1 MQTLTFLAVVLS
13 ATAIRV
19 ADRQHTLN
27 ADAQNLDL
35 TERPIA
41 KVIALLKDMSA
52 QLQKEAEEDAETY
65 ESMACWCET
74 GDKQKAKAIA
84 DGKQTSSELGA
95 TIEELTSKSLQLKSD
110 IETLEASVAEQTTA
124 LSTATA
130 IRDKEKAEFVAEEK
144 EMIQSITSLKG
155 AVITLSKTHGE
166 SASMLQM
173 IQSHAKKHKDI
184 VMQAL
189 NSKQRRL
196 VLNLVQTSTP
206 ASGEIYGVL
215 KQMKES
221 FEENLA
227 SSQKEEANAEKE
239 YASLKVA
246 KTKELAAAKTQI
258 QSKQQSLGDTDQ
270 ANAQAQQD
278 KKDTET
284 ALEAD
289 ISFLADLKDK
299 CAVADSEYAARVK
312 VRSEEITAVSD
323 TMAMLTSDEANDA
336 FTKSMTFI
344 QKSSMSSVQSKVVNV
359 LTQAGKD
366 LQAPRLSTLAMKLK
380 LDAFSKVKANI
391 DDMVEKLKIE
401 SADEVKDRDF
411 CIGELNTNDRQAAA
425 KADQKADL
433 EAKIAQLTS
442 DIADLTASIKALS
455 AEVTSTQVEM
465 MKASKNREAENKQFQ
480 MVIQDQRATQ
490 AILEKAVARLGAFY
504 NKKALLQ
511 EEAKEDDEQPGVAL
525 APPPAQKT
533 YSKGNGG
540 GAMAMIQ
547 EVIAESK
554 ALETQ
559 AIADENNAVAAYEG
573 FIKDSNKL
581 ITANQDSIANKSGM
595 KAQADEA
602 LALADGDLKTTIAD
616 ILALDEV
623 AKNLH
628 GQCDFLLKN
637 FEGRQAKRTQ
647 EIDALNQAKAIFS
660 GMKF

>member
-258 QSKQQSLGDTDQ
+258 QCKQQSLGDTDQ

-323 TMAMLTSDEANDA
+323 TMAMLTSDESNDA

-344 QKSSMSSVQSKVVNV
+344 QKASMSSVQSKVVNV
-359 LTQAGKD
+359 LTKAGKD

>member
-323 TMAMLTSDEANDA
+323 TMAMLTSDESNDA

-344 QKSSMSSVQSKVVNV
+344 QKASMSSVQSKVVNV
-359 LTQAGKD
+359 LTKAGKD

>member
-1 MQTLTFLAVVLS
+1 
-13 ATAIRV
+13 
-19 ADRQHTLN
+19 
-27 ADAQNLDL
+27 
-35 TERPIA
+35 
-41 KVIALLKDMSA
+41 MSA
-52 QLQKEAEEDAETY
+52 QLGKEAEEDAETY
-65 ESMACWCET
+65 ETMACWCET
-74 GDKQKAKAIA
+74 GDKQKAKEIA
-84 DGKQTSSELGA
+84 DGQQRSSELSA
-95 TIEELTSKSLQLKSD
+95 SIEELTAKGAQLKSD

-184 VMQAL
+184 VLQAL
-189 NSKQRRL
+189 NSKQRHL
-196 VLNLVQTSTP
+196 VLNLMQTNTP

-239 YASLKVA
+239 YASLKAA
-246 KTKELAAAKTQI
+246 KTKELAAAKVQI

-289 ISFLADLKDK
+289 IGFLADLKDK

-380 LDAFSKVKANI
+380 LDAFSKAKANI

-433 EAKIAQLTS
+433 EAKISQLES
-442 DIADLTASIKALS
+442 DIADLSASIKALS
-455 AEVTSTQVEM
+455 DEVTSTQVEM

-511 EEAKEDDEQPGVAL
+511 EEAKEDDEQPV
-525 APPPAQKT
+525 
-533 YSKGNGG
+533 
-540 GAMAMIQ
+540 
-547 EVIAESK
+547 
-554 ALETQ
+554 
-559 AIADENNAVAAYEG
+559 
-573 FIKDSNKL
+573 
-581 ITANQDSIANKSGM
+581 
-595 KAQADEA
+595 
-602 LALADGDLKTTIAD
+602 
-616 ILALDEV
+616 
-623 AKNLH
+623 
-628 GQCDFLLKN
+628 
-637 FEGRQAKRTQ
+637 
-647 EIDALNQAKAIFS
+647 
-660 GMKF
+660 

>member
-1 MQTLTFLAVVLS
+1 MQTFTLLALVLS
-13 ATAIRV
+13 ATAIKV
-19 ADRQHTLN
+19 ADRQQTLN
-27 ADAQNLDL
+27 ADAENLDL
-35 TERPIA
+35 KERPIA
-41 KVIALLKDMSA
+41 KVIKLLKDMSS
-52 QLQKEAEEDAETY
+52 QLSKEAEEDAETY
-65 ESMACWCET
+65 ETMACWCET
-74 GDKQKAKAIA
+74 GDKQKAKEIA
-84 DGKQTSSELGA
+84 DGTQRSSELSA
-95 TIEELTSKSLQLKSD
+95 SIEELTSKGAQLRQD
-110 IETLEASVAEQTTA
+110 IETLEASVAEQTAA
-124 LSTATA
+124 LTQATA

-144 EMIQSITSLKG
+144 EMITSITSLKN
-155 AVITLSKTHGE
+155 AVVTLSKTHGD

-173 IQSHAKKHKDI
+173 LQSHAAKHKNI

-189 NSKQRRL
+189 NARQRHL
-196 VLNLVQTSTP
+196 VLNFVQTDTP

-221 FEENLA
+221 FETNLA

-239 YASLKVA
+239 YASLKAA
-246 KTKELAAAKTQI
+246 KTKELAAANAQI
-258 QSKQQSLGDTDQ
+258 ESKQQSLGDTDQ

-284 ALEAD
+284 ALAAD
-289 ISFLADLKDK
+289 TAFLADLKDK

-312 VRSEEITAVSD
+312 VRTEEIKAVSE
-323 TMAMLTSDEANDA
+323 TMSMLTSDEANDS

-344 QKSSMSSVQSKVVNV
+344 QTQSLSSAQTEGLHV
-359 LTQAGKD
+359 LVKASKD

-380 LDAFSKVKANI
+380 LDAFSKVKENI
-391 DDMVEKLKIE
+391 ADMVEKLKIE

-425 KADQKADL
+425 KADAKADL
-433 EAKIAQLTS
+433 EAKIGQLES

-455 AEVTSTQVEM
+455 DEVTSTQVEM
-465 MKASKNREAENKQFQ
+465 MKASKNREAENKQFK
-480 MVIQDQRATQ
+480 MVVEDQRATQ
-490 AILEKAVARLGAFY
+490 AILEKAVARLGEFY

-511 EEAKEDDEQPGVAL
+511 EQAKEDSAAPGEAL

-533 YSKGNGG
+533 YSAGNGG

-547 EVIAESK
+547 DVINDSK
-554 ALETQ
+554 ELETK
-559 AIADENNAVAAYEG
+559 AIADENTAQAAYEG

-581 ITANQDSIANKSGM
+581 VTANQESIANKSEA

-602 LALADGDLKTTIAD
+602 LALANGDLKTTIAD

-628 GQCDFLLKN
+628 AQCDFLLKN
-637 FEGRQAKRTQ
+637 FEGRQSKRSQ

-660 GMKF
+660 GMNF

>member
-1 MQTLTFLAVVLS
+1 
-13 ATAIRV
+13 
-19 ADRQHTLN
+19 
-27 ADAQNLDL
+27 
-35 TERPIA
+35 
-41 KVIALLKDMSA
+41 MSA

-84 DGKQTSSELGA
+84 DGKQTSSGLGA

-110 IETLEASVAEQTTA
+110 IETLEASVAEQTAA
-124 LSTATA
+124 LTQATA

-173 IQSHAKKHKDI
+173 LQSHAAKHKDI
-184 VMQAL
+184 VMHAL
-189 NSKQRRL
+189 NGRQRHL
-196 VLNLVQTSTP
+196 VFNFMQTDTP
-206 ASGEIYGVL
+206 ASGEIFGVL

-221 FEENLA
+221 FETNLA

-239 YASLKVA
+239 YASLKAA
-246 KTKELAAAKTQI
+246 KTKELAAAEAQI
-258 QSKQQSLGDTDQ
+258 KSKKQSLGDTDE
-270 ANAQAQQD
+270 ANAQAALD

-289 ISFLADLKDK
+289 TAFLADLKDK

-312 VRSEEITAVSD
+312 VRTEEITAVSD
-323 TMAMLTSDEANDA
+323 TVSMLTSDEANDA

-344 QKSSMSSVQSKVVNV
+344 QKESMSSTQTKALNV
-359 LTQAGKD
+359 LVKASKD

-380 LDAFSKVKANI
+380 LDAFSKVKENI
-391 DDMVEKLKIE
+391 DDMVEKLKLE

-425 KADQKADL
+425 KTDAKADL
-433 EAKIAQLTS
+433 EAKIAQLDS

-455 AEVTSTQVEM
+455 DEVTSSQVEM
-465 MKASKNREAENKQFQ
+465 MKASKNRQAENKQFQ
-480 MVIQDQRATQ
+480 MVIEDQRATQ